1 MGSPWASGKSSPA
14 GSSGP
19 GPPPASEL
27 AVMLQRFG
35 LTLAQHSRRRKS
47 LSRAAAEARRVCTPL
62 RLIRPG
68 TAGAWG
74 TRARRGRANRDDAV
88 GPGSACVKLHLR
100 RSASAHCLHT
110 DSGPS
115 SAPTSEARPARP
127 PACTPPWQPASQ
139 HTEVREDAPRAGEG
153 EQAAVGARCTPLGTL
168 SSLGACPRP
177 AARGPSASCP
187 PGPPPAL
194 SLPAYRRAHSGD
206 NASPNASPNPAGP
219 PVPALQ
225 RDALHQVSGP
235 QRLAA
240 ESRAAES
247 AGPCGTP
254 GATAACSNALGC
266 RGMAAT
272 RARTPGRPCKKET
285 HTASDAAPAQ
295 HRAKVRATPRACSMY
310 AIPLVTAPLAPPAA
324 AASQGVAGG
333 AAPWRAAPSTRPAA
347 AKQPAAGQPTRQ
359 AAAARLTACAPLQA
373 GAPAAPKQPG
383 GLEAASP
390 ASALA
395 PQAPPAPPAARGPG
409 GSAGAVEAC
418 GMHQRG
424 LPSLLCGCCGCAVL
438 PHSARVPGPGSVAA
452 PPSPSCADAPAPAR
466 ECCARRRAGE
476 PAAGLHAGDS
486 IGLHHAKCGPELG
499 ASESRARLG
508 CGSEQGGQAGVPAVP
523 GSRGCSG
530 WEAAAHALAD
540 WRQQLTSLRIHAPTS
555 VIGYVAG
562 LAAGGSEPGLP
573 RLACV
578 GWLQQRRSTPD
589 ACMQMHQV
597 NSEEALDFATSVN
610 GVALA
615 RSACED
621 C

>member
-1 MGSPWASGKSSPA
+1 MGSPGASGGSSPA

-27 AVMLQRFG
+27 ALVLRHFG
-35 LTLAQHSRRRKS
+35 LTLAQHSGRRKS

-74 TRARRGRANRDDAV
+74 SCARRGRTNGGGAA

-438 PHSARVPGPGSVAA
+438 PHSARVPGPGSAAA
-452 PPSPSCADAPAPAR
+452 PPSLSSADAPAPAP
-466 ECCARRRAGE
+466 ECCGRRRVGE
-476 PAAGLHAGDS
+476 PAAGLQAGDS
-486 IGLHHAKCGPELG
+486 IGPHHAQCGPELV

-508 CGSEQGGQAGVPAVP
+508 CDAEQGGRAGGPAVP

-530 WEAAAHALAD
+530 REAAADALVASK
-540 WRQQLTSLRIHAPTS
+540 QQLASMRTHAPTS
-555 VIGYVAG
+555 VIGYVAVS
-562 LAAGGSEPGLP
+562 AAGGSEPDL
-573 RLACV
+573 
-578 GWLQQRRSTPD
+578 
-589 ACMQMHQV
+589 
-597 NSEEALDFATSVN
+597 
-610 GVALA
+610 
-615 RSACED
+615 
-621 C
+621 